1 MNLTPLQTFRLHLAG
16 WLPKWVALLLMVI
29 ICSSAQAADEP
40 RRLKVLLLGDKGPHQ
55 PGARAQQLIPV
66 MFKRGIDVIYTEN
79 VAVALSAETLKDY
92 DCLAVFANIDTITPE
107 QEKALLDYV
116 ASGKGFAPIHSA
128 SYCFRNATQVVA
140 LTGAQ
145 FLRHGAG
152 VFKETI
158 AEPDHPI
165 MKGLTPIESWDETYV
180 HHKHNDQNRIVLA
193 YREDKDGKEPWTW
206 VRTHGKGRVFYTAW
220 GHDHRTWGNAGFQD
234 LIERGLRWA
243 SGDWALELKAPVPKP
258 FEFQEADLP
267 NYLAGGAWGRQ
278 GELIRTMQKP
288 LSPEESMK
296 HMLVPGGFEVKLF
309 ASDPQIKKPIC
320 MTWDERGRL
329 YIAETIDYPNEMQR
343 EGEGRDRI
351 TICEDTNGDGKA
363 DKFTIFAD
371 KLSIPTSMV
380 RVNGGLLVAQAPHT
394 LFLKD
399 TNGDDVA
406 DERKVLFTGWGTNDT
421 HAGPSNWRYGLDNHI
436 YGVVGYSGFNGTV
449 GGEQHRFGSGVY
461 RFKPDGSKLEFLAS
475 TNNNTWGLGL
485 TEDGHVLG
493 STANGNAVWYL
504 HIPNRYYEAVRGWSA
519 RRTETIADS
528 QNFYALTDKVR
539 QVDHHGKYTAGSGGA
554 LYTARSYPKEYWNR
568 ALFVGEPTGHVL
580 GRFTIEARGSD
591 FIAKNERNLL
601 ASQDEWTSPIM
612 AEVGPDGSVWMIDW
626 YNYIIQHN
634 PTPAGF
640 KNGKG
645 NAYETPLRDKRH
657 GRIYRIVYKNGTP
670 SKQYDLSKAT
680 PEQLVEVLKSDNMFW
695 RLQAQR
701 LLVERGKSDISRQL
715 IDLVI
720 ELDGTPTKTDSAGLN
735 PSAIHGIWTIEGLGL
750 LNGKDKSVYEDMH
763 FTLGVESGYVSAS
776 ADVRRATLKAINWQ
790 FKQGS
795 FRDITDV
802 RRMLNDADAHVRLAA
817 LLALSDAP
825 PNEKVGEVVFAMLG
839 KPENANDRWIPDAA
853 AAAAAKHDAGYLKA
867 VLGAYAKSQKQV
879 ADVATP
885 RAAAVNLLPNPSF
898 EETENNQPKA
908 WGVRTYNGQATHTL
922 DKVARTGT
930 HSLRIDSERG
940 SDTSWYADV
949 RVQPNTNYRLSAWI
963 KTKDVKSVNRGLGGL
978 LNVHNINHEKTK
990 AVLGDSDWTK
1000 VEVTFNSGNETTLSI
1015 NCLYGGWGQATG
1027 TVWYDDI
1034 ELVALTTTAVLPT
1047 TLTGAVGRVT
1057 SIVTTHYAQRGPT
1070 ESVIS
1075 LLASL
1080 KNTDPQLAMVMIDAL
1095 ATGWP
1100 ANKAPTLSEA
1110 DQVVLGEVMASLDAD
1125 AQARMLAL
1133 ADRWGRRDVFA
1144 SIVKQV
1150 TDQLRKTVA
1159 DEKATQADRLAAAKR
1174 LIGLDDSEAAAK
1186 LILAPIK
1193 PQTASDLASG
1203 LITALGD
1210 SRADVTGGAI
1220 LAHWKQF
1227 TPEPRRAA
1235 VTVMLRR
1242 ASWAKQLLSAIQ
1254 ADELPRG
1261 DLAAEHWQQLS
1272 LHADTAI
1279 ASLAKEL
1286 NKASDNADRQK
1297 VFQAMLPHLNV
1308 KGDLATGEKLFT
1320 QLCAQCHVFEGKGGQ
1335 VGPPLTGIGARD
1347 PKDVLIEI
1355 VDPNRS
1361 VESNFR
1367 LWTITTMEGDVISG
1381 RLDTETRTTIEI
1393 LDTQGKRHVIQRAD
1407 IDDVNASVLSIMPP
1421 GLIDML
1427 KPAEVSS
1434 LMEYLM
1440 TSKQK

>member
-1 MNLTPLQTFRLHLAG
+1 M
-16 WLPKWVALLLMVI
+16 LMVI
-29 ICSSAQAADEP
+29 MTCTAATSAQAAES
-40 RRLKVLLLGDKGPHQ
+40 RRIKVLLLGDKGHHQ
-55 PGARAQQLIPV
+55 PAARADQIIPV
-66 MFKRGIDVIYTEN
+66 LFKRGIDVIYTEN
-79 VAVALSAETLKDY
+79 VDLALSADTLKDY
-92 DCLAVFANIDTITPE
+92 DCLAVFANIDSITPA
-107 QEKALLDYV
+107 QEKALLDFV
-116 ASGKGFAPIHSA
+116 EGGKGFVPIHCA
-128 SYCFRNATQVVA
+128 SYCFRNATKVVA

-145 FLRHGAG
+145 FLKHGTG

-158 AEPDHPI
+158 TEPEHPI
-165 MKGLTPIESWDETYV
+165 MKGLSPIESWDETYV
-180 HHKHNDQNRIVLA
+180 HHKHNDANRIVLA
-193 YREDKDGKEPWTW
+193 VREDKDGKEPWTW
-206 VRTHGKGRVFYTAW
+206 VRTQGKGRVFYTAW
-220 GHDHRTWGNAGFQD
+220 GHDQRTWGHAGFQR
-234 LIERGLRWA
+234 LIERGIRWSA
-243 SGDWALELKAPVPKP
+243 GDWALALEVPTPKP
-258 FEFQEADLP
+258 FEFAEANLP
-267 NYLAGGAWGRQ
+267 NYLAGGQWGKQ
-278 GELIRTMQKP
+278 GDLIRTMQQP
-288 LSPEESMK
+288 LPPEESMK

-351 TICEDTNGDGKA
+351 TICEDTDGDGKA
-363 DKFTIFAD
+363 EKFTVFAD

-406 DERKVLFTGWGTNDT
+406 DERKILFTGWGTHDT

-436 YGVVGYSGFNGTV
+436 YGVVGYSGFKGTV
-449 GGEQHRFGSGVY
+449 GGQQHQFGSGVY
-461 RFKPDGSKLEFLAS
+461 RFKPDGSSLEFLAS

-519 RRTETIADS
+519 KRTETIADS
-528 QNFYALTDKVR
+528 QNFFAITDKVR

-554 LYTARSYPKEYWNR
+554 IYTARSFPKEYWNR
-568 ALFVGEPTGHVL
+568 VMLVGEPTGHVL
-580 GRFTIEARGSD
+580 GKFVIDPKGSD
-591 FIAKNERNLL
+591 FQAKNERSLL

-657 GRIYRIVYKNGTP
+657 GRIYRIVYKGAEP

-680 PEQLVEVLKSDNMFW
+680 PEQLVEALKSDNMFW

-701 LLVERGKSDISRQL
+701 LLVEANDAGSFLQALRTVKA
-715 IDLVI
+715 I
-720 ELDGTPTKTDSAGLN
+720 EDSSAGV
-735 PSAIHGIWTIEGLGL
+735 HVIWILHALTTA
-750 LNGKDKSVYEDMH
+750 
-763 FTLGVESGYVSAS
+763 FTPESGAFRKSTPVMRKNWLDAMTRTDDSRARLLES
-776 ADVRRATLKAINWQ
+776 DVLADSDPQVRK
-790 FKQGS
+790 S
-795 FRDITDV
+795 
-802 RRMLNDADAHVRLAA
+802 A
-817 LLALSDAP
+817 LLALADMPAD
-825 PNEKVGEVVFAMLG
+825 ERAGAAIFAMLG

-853 AAAAAKHDAGYLKA
+853 ASAAAKHDAGYLKA

-885 RAAAVNLLPNPSF
+885 QAAVNLLPNPSF
-898 EETENNQPKA
+898 EETENNKPKA

-940 SDTSWYADV
+940 SDTSWFADV
-949 RVQPNTNYRLSAWI
+949 KVQPNTNYRLSAWI
-963 KTKDVKSVNRGLGGL
+963 KTKGVKSINRGLGGL

-1000 VEVTFNSGNETTLSI
+1000 VEVIFNSGNQTTLSI

-1027 TVWYDDI
+1027 TVWFDDI
-1034 ELVALTTTAVLPT
+1034 ELVATSASTVMPS

-1070 ESVIS
+1070 ESIIS
-1075 LLASL
+1075 LLSTL
-1080 KNTDPQLAMVMIDAL
+1080 KNTDSQLAMVMIDAL
-1095 ATGWP
+1095 ANGWP
-1100 ANKAPTLSEA
+1100 ANKVPAMTEA
-1110 DQVVLGEVMASLDAD
+1110 DQAVLVDVMTSLDGD

-1133 ADRWGRRDVFA
+1133 ADRWGRRDMFA

-1150 TDQLRKTVA
+1150 TDQLRKTVV
-1159 DEKATQADRLAAAKR
+1159 DEKATQADRLASAKR
-1174 LIGLDDSEAAAK
+1174 LIGLDDSEGAAK
-1186 LILAPIK
+1186 LILSPIK

-1210 SRADVTGGAI
+1210 SRADVTGGVV

-1227 TPEPRRAA
+1227 TPAPRRAA

-1242 ASWAKQLLSAIQ
+1242 ASWAKQLLDAIKAEQ
-1254 ADELPRG
+1254 IPRG

-1272 LHADTAI
+1272 LHADKSI

-1286 NKASDNADRQK
+1286 NKANDNADRQK
-1297 VFQAMLPHLNV
+1297 IYQAMLPHLNV

-1320 QLCAQCHVFEGKGGQ
+1320 QLCAQCHTFEGKGGQ

-1361 VESNFR
+1361 VEANFR
-1367 LWTITTMEGDVISG
+1367 LWTITTTEGDVISG

-1434 LMEYLM
+1434 LLQYLM
-1440 TSKQK
+1440 SSKHK